1 MMSRYQAGAVKGGAL
16 DHQGEKPVLFQ
27 EVQGHRPLEDR
38 NTRGFR
44 EASVHRQGDLR
55 GAYPLGPM
63 SVPEERVVRVHS
75 SSGTTG
81 APVIIPYTARDADDR
96 AITFERRYGM
106 AGVTPTDRIWIT
118 PGHGP

>member
-1 MMSRYQAGAVKGGAL
+1 
-16 DHQGEKPVLFQ
+16 
-27 EVQGHRPLEDR
+27 
-38 NTRGFR
+38 
-44 EASVHRQGDLR
+44 
-55 GAYPLGPM
+55 M
-63 SVPEERVVRVHS
+63 SVPEERVVRIHS

-96 AITFERRYGM
+96 AIMFERRYGM

>member
-1 MMSRYQAGAVKGGAL
+1 MMSRYQAGAVKGEPSTTREKSPFYSRKFRDIDLSKIGT
-16 DHQGEKPVLFQ
+16 QGGFERLPFT
-27 EVQGHRPLEDR
+27 DR
-38 NTRGFR
+38 
-44 EASVHRQGDLR
+44 GDLR

-63 SVPEERVVRVHS
+63 SVPEERVVRVHP

-96 AITFERRYGM
+96 AIMFERRYGM